1 MRDVKKFGKLTIKQ
15 VLQKSSNICAAK
27 IGMSLS
33 PEKFDEYIRRFG
45 FGSRPGTGLAAEAS
59 GKLLDPGRWSPLD
72 HASISFGQGILV
84 SPIQMLAAVNVFSTN
99 GKRVI
104 PYAVEYAIDSRG
116 KKLQEVPVPQNRK
129 VYRFGPKPHE
139 PIVEPQVARLIN
151 RFMVSVTEEGG
162 TARRVALE
170 GYEIAGKTGTSQVF
184 DPKLG
189 RYSSTRHIA
198 SFAGFVP
205 ASDPAISIIVVIRNP
220 RKSPYGG
227 VVAGPVFRE
236 IARQTLKLKG
246 IMPSPNLYQGKET
259 VQLSRND

>member
-1 MRDVKKFGKLTIKQ
+1 M
-15 VLQKSSNICAAK
+15 
-27 IGMSLS
+27 
-33 PEKFDEYIRRFG
+33 
-45 FGSRPGTGLAAEAS
+45 
-59 GKLLDPGRWSPLD
+59 
-72 HASISFGQGILV
+72 
-84 SPIQMLAAVNVFSTN
+84 
-99 GKRVI
+99 
-104 PYAVEYAIDSRG
+104 
-116 KKLQEVPVPQNRK
+116 
-129 VYRFGPKPHE
+129 
-139 PIVEPQVARLIN
+139 IN

-205 ASDPAISIIVVIRNP
+205 ASDPVISIIVVIRNP

-246 IMPSPNLYQGKET
+246 IMPNPDLDQGKET